1 MKIGFLITY
10 FYPVIGGAENHC
22 LALAKE
28 LVKMGHEVHVF
39 TSGDKDSEEVFSGIR
54 IHRAREIARIKY
66 YLGFYP
72 SIVKKALSQDLD
84 VLHVHGLGFP
94 QHDYL
99 IRKLKK
105 KNSKIKLICTPHGP
119 FMALKNYNYVLRL
132 LKSWYVYS
140 VKKTLKLF
148 DFVVAVNPI
157 QQSWMMKDYGIDKER
172 ILFIPNGISKE
183 FFKGIN
189 NSDVLEL
196 KDKRKSA
203 NKFIISY
210 AGRIQKYKG
219 LDQVIKVLPEISR
232 YIKNIHFLAIGKD
245 AGDKERLLKLARE
258 LNIEEMVS
266 FTGEVN
272 ERSYKTLLL
281 SSEIFVF
288 PSEWEAFG
296 IAMLEAMYSGNA
308 VVSTKTEGGNYL
320 ISPGKNGYLYNYGDI
335 KELKINLL
343 KLIKNKEIRCK
354 MQKENI
360 KKAGKFFWE
369 DIALKLEKIYWKMVK
384 NA

>member
-288 PSEWEAFG
+288 PLPLGPRITLTPLSK
-296 IAMLEAMYSGNA
+296 S
-308 VVSTKTEGGNYL
+308 
-320 ISPGKNGYLYNYGDI
+320 ISVFLAK
-335 KELKINLL
+335 LL
-343 KLIKNKEIRCK
+343 KHCMDSLFI
-354 MQKENI
+354 
-360 KKAGKFFWE
+360 
-369 DIALKLEKIYWKMVK
+369 
-384 NA
+384 